1 MLPLVQ
7 LAGLVDQPRP
17 WDDAVVAEMGQ
28 RVDDFLFA
36 GVVGGPSTE
45 LAPRGL
51 PDQAA
56 ALELIEDEPAGGGE
70 LSSRLMLE
78 QDPEEPAAACG
89 RPRSWVG
96 IDGDRRAQPSP
107 SSSSSSTTVRLRAF
121 RAANSVD
128 ALAKSLMARDA
139 ISSYRLGLTGVGLTG
154 QRIKIVCGMSLVS
167 MSSTVSLVAGVMW
180 PSLRVMGED
189 WFTADLCSVE
199 VPVCALTREP
209 GPLMVS
215 PPRSCTQPARDGN
228 AKRS

>member
-1 MLPLVQ
+1 MGEYMHAKARRLLDAARLSILV
-7 LAGLVDQPRP
+7 LALDH
-17 WDDAVVAEMGQ
+17 
-28 RVDDFLFA
+28 
-36 GVVGGPSTE
+36 
-45 LAPRGL
+45 
-51 PDQAA
+51 
-56 ALELIEDEPAGGGE
+56 
-70 LSSRLMLE
+70 
-78 QDPEEPAAACG
+78 
-89 RPRSWVG
+89 
-96 IDGDRRAQPSP
+96 
-107 SSSSSSTTVRLRAF
+107 SSSSLTVRLRAF
-121 RAANSVD
+121 RAASSVD
-128 ALAKSLMARDA
+128 ALARSLMARDA

-154 QRIKIVCGMSLVS
+154 QRIKIVCGMSLVL